1 MSAVSSRLSVTYII
15 HASKDRT
22 SVETSC
28 RRHNG
33 AERHQI
39 EFQQMCLDDL
49 LAADHRARQV
59 WSYVEGLDLSA
70 FYERVRTTKASSGR
84 PAIDPAILTALWLY
98 ATLEGVGSARLLD
111 RLCETD
117 LAYRWLRGGVSVNY
131 HTLAD
136 FRTEAGPI
144 LDDLLSRS
152 VAGLIVAGIVDLET
166 VAVDGMRLQATASG
180 ASFRSG
186 GRLDELSEAA
196 SATVHRLRTEMNDDP
211 AIASRRVKARRLSGA
226 EDRAR
231 RLEEARRA
239 HAEIDQ
245 RRKKAWGVQKPARAS
260 TTDPQARFMKMSD
273 GGFRPAYNVQVKTA
287 ATNAYIIG
295 ISVTNRGTDHRELGP
310 ALHEIEKRYGQ
321 CPRQMLADGGF
332 ESGAD
337 LEMLHAQGIDLF
349 SPLRRSPVASRPSD
363 GPGMTAWR
371 RRMASAE
378 GQAIYRRRIA
388 TERPHADMRNRG
400 LRRLMVRG
408 LEKAKAVV
416 LWYAHAYNFLQIT
429 RSALA

>member
-1 MSAVSSRLSVTYII
+1 MAQGRRGELRLGT
-15 HASKDRT
+15 
-22 SVETSC
+22 
-28 RRHNG
+28 

-39 EFQQMCLDDL
+39 EFQQVCLDDL

-59 WSYVEGLDLSA
+59 WLYVEGLDLLA
-70 FYERVRTTKASSGR
+70 FYRRVRTTMTSSGR
-84 PAIDPAILTALWLY
+84 PAIDPAILVSLWLY
-98 ATLEGVGSARLLD
+98 ATLEGVGSARLLS

-136 FRTEAGPI
+136 FRTEAGPM

-152 VAGLIVAGIVDLET
+152 VAGLIASGIVDLQT
-166 VAVDGMRLQATASG
+166 IAVDGMRLQAAASG

-186 GRLDELSEAA
+186 DRLDELSEAA
-196 SATVHRLRTEMNDDP
+196 ARAVRQLRAELDDDP
-211 AIASRRVKARRLSGA
+211 TAASRRVKARRLSAA

-231 RLEEARRA
+231 RLEEARKA
-239 HAEIDQ
+239 YGEIEE
-245 RRKKAWGVQKPARAS
+245 RRKKTWGAHKPARAS

-273 GGFRPAYNVQVKTA
+273 GGFRPAYNVQIKTA
-287 ATNAYIIG
+287 AAGAHIVG
-295 ISVTNRGTDHRELGP
+295 ISVTARGTDHGELGP
-310 ALHEIEKRYGQ
+310 ALREVEERYGLR
-321 CPRQMLADGGF
+321 PRQMLADGGF

-337 LEMLHAQGIDLF
+337 VEMLHAQGIDLF
-349 SPLRRSPVASRPSD
+349 SPPRRTKDGPVASRPSD

-371 RRMASAE
+371 RRMASIE
-378 GQAIYRRRIA
+378 GQAVYRRRIA

-400 LRRLMVRG
+400 LRRLIVRG

-416 LWYAHAYNFLQIT
+416 LWHVHAYNFLQIM
-429 RSALA
+429 RMDLV

>member
-1 MSAVSSRLSVTYII
+1 MTQGRRLGL
-15 HASKDRT
+15 RL
-22 SVETSC
+22 ET
-28 RRHNG
+28 

-49 LAADHRARQV
+49 LVPDHRARQV

-70 FYERVRTTKASSGR
+70 FYKRVRTTKASSGR
-84 PAIDPAILTALWLY
+84 TAIDPAILTALWLY

-117 LAYRWLRGGVSVNY
+117 LAYLWLRGGVSVNY

-136 FRTEAGPI
+136 FRTEAGPL

-152 VAGLIVAGIVDLET
+152 VAGLIAAGIVDLET
-166 VAVDGMRLQATASG
+166 VAVDGMRLQAAASG
-180 ASFRSG
+180 MSFRSG
-186 GRLDELSEAA
+186 DRLDELSEAA
-196 SATVHRLRTEMNDDP
+196 SATVHRLRAELNDDP
-211 AIASRRVKARRLSGA
+211 AIASRRVKARRLSAA
-226 EDRAR
+226 EDRAQ
-231 RLEEARRA
+231 RLEEARKA

-245 RRKKAWGVQKPARAS
+245 RRKKAWGAHKPARAS

-273 GGFRPAYNVQVKTA
+273 GSFHPAYNVQVKTA
-287 ATNAYIIG
+287 AASMYIVG

-310 ALHEIEKRYGQ
+310 ALHEIEERYGQ
-321 CPRQMLADGGF
+321 RPRQMLADGGF
-332 ESGAD
+332 KSGAD

-349 SPLRRSPVASRPSD
+349 SPLRKTKGGPVVSRQSD

-378 GQAIYRRRIA
+378 GQAVYRRRIT

-400 LRRLMVRG
+400 LRRLIVRG
-408 LEKAKAVV
+408 VEKAKAVV
-416 LWYAHAYNFLQIT
+416 LWNVHAYNFLQIT
-429 RSALA
+429 RSGAA